1 MLPVTHAWRSS
12 SRNGRGSTSATGRR
26 QAVRGRAPLVAVG
39 RMARGNRV
47 LLGGVGGFTPAAA
60 RGAESAGWSWG
71 AAATDLDLDGNLD
84 LLCANGFVTGDLPE
98 DT

>member
-1 MLPVTHAWRSS
+1 MA
-12 SRNGRGSTSATGRR
+12 GRR
-26 QAVRGRAPLVAVG
+26 GGERVPAARGGAPLVSLG
-39 RMARGNRV
+39 RMARGNRI